1 MIIGLITLGIF
12 SVVAVLWGVL
22 YKPEGHPERKVS
34 DEAQMKFLREL
45 AKKEEEKCSK

>member
-1 MIIGLITLGIF
+1 MIIGLIILGIF
-12 SVVAVLWGVL
+12 SIMVVLWGIL

-45 AKKEEEKCSK
+45 AEKEEEKCSK

>member
-1 MIIGLITLGIF
+1 MIVGLILLGTL

-34 DEAQMKFLREL
+34 DEEQMKFLREL
-45 AKKEEEKCSK
+45 NEKEKEKCSK